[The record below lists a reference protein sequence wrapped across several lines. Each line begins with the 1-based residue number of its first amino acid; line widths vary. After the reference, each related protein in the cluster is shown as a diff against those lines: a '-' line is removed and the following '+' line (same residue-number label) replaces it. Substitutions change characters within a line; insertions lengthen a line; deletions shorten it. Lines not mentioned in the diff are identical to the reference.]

1 MILRC
6 EGLIENIVEC
16 KGRIFRMCYLDGMRL
31 IENIVECK
39 VCTATP
45 HWFRRGRL
53 IENIVECKVDQR
65 DAILYAQAWINR
77 KHSGM

>member
-1 MILRC
+1 MLAAL
-6 EGLIENIVEC
+6 EG
-16 KGRIFRMCYLDGMRL
+16 L

-53 IENIVECKVDQR
+53 IENIVECKVDPR